1 MAVADTSSSLRD
13 ARCPLC
19 LPIVEVVS
27 GEHGA
32 VCGVEVEPPD
42 AVGVQQVH
50 ETARERKSAGW
61 RMDACMCRTLV
72 PSDSAS
78 QIYAMFP
85 IQGNW

>member
-1 MAVADTSSSLRD
+1 MRD

-50 ETARERKSAGW
+50 ETAMEEEW
-61 RMDACMCRTLV
+61 RMDAFMFHVSNFYPNLFRPCA
-72 PSDSAS
+72 AS
-78 QIYAMFP
+78 QILAQSSLFKVA
-85 IQGNW
+85 

>member
-1 MAVADTSSSLRD
+1 MPSGNG
-13 ARCPLC
+13 

-50 ETARERKSAGW
+50 ETARERRSAG
-61 RMDACMCRTLV
+61 CRT
-72 PSDSAS
+72 
-78 QIYAMFP
+78 
-85 IQGNW
+85 